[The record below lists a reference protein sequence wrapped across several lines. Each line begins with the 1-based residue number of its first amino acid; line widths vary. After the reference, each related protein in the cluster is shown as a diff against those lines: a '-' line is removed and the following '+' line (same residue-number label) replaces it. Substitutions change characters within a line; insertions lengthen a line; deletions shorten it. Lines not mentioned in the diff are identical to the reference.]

1 MLKKTNKHYL
11 LTGLFSILP
20 IAATYWIVIYL
31 FNFFSKPGS
40 KIVELI
46 FHDNIPSYVP
56 EITGFIFTIIFIYL
70 TGLLISNVIG
80 KSIYKWIEKI
90 LSHIPII
97 NTVYVT
103 IKKITSTITKPDRD
117 SFKKV
122 VFIEYPKNDIWTLAM
137 VTGESIG
144 INRKSYYHIFLPTT
158 PNPTSGFLLFILKE
172 NVKESNMS
180 IEEGMKT
187 IISGGLLSPE
197 LTQLD

>member
-1 MLKKTNKHYL
+1 MLKKTNKYYL

-70 TGLLISNVIG
+70 TGILISNVIG

-103 IKKITSTITKPDRD
+103 IKKITLTISKPDRD

-144 INRKSYYHIFLPTT
+144 INRKPYYHIFLPTT